1 MAYKTILFDLDGT
14 LLDTLEDL
22 ADAVNHILERHR
34 CPQRTLD
41 EVRLFVG
48 NGLGML
54 MRRALPAQYSQMV
67 SDLLAEELRTYY
79 TAHSRIKTE
88 AYPGMRELL
97 EELHTA
103 GAKVAVVSNKADEA
117 VEELCRCYFPGL
129 VDAAV
134 GETPGRRPKPAP
146 DAVDLALERLG
157 ANRDGAVYVGDSQV
171 DLDTARTA
179 GLPCIAV
186 TWGFRARQDLMKAG
200 AETLADTP
208 AQLLE
213 LLRGDG
219 PAR

>member
-186 TWGFRARQDLMKAG
+186 TWGFRARQDLVKAG

>member
-54 MRRALPAQYSQMV
+54 MRRALPSQYSQMV

-186 TWGFRARQDLMKAG
+186 TWGFRARQDLVKAG